1 MSRGSG
7 DRPAPLTTASLH
19 TLLCLVEGERH
30 GYAIAREVEVT
41 TQGRVKMGPGTL
53 YGCLHRLRDGGFVAE
68 CDAPEESA
76 SERRRYYR
84 LTETGRAALEDA
96 ASQLQGDLRL
106 LQAKG
111 VAPR

>member
-1 MSRGSG
+1 MSRKSG
-7 DRPAPLTTASLH
+7 ASPGPMTTATLH

-41 TQGRVKMGPGTL
+41 TRGRVKMGPGTL
-53 YGCLHRLRDGGFVAE
+53 YGCLHRLRDGGFIAE
-68 CDAPEESA
+68 CDAPDEGD

-84 LTETGRAALEDA
+84 LTDTGRTALEAA
-96 ASQLQGDLRL
+96 ASQLQGDLQL